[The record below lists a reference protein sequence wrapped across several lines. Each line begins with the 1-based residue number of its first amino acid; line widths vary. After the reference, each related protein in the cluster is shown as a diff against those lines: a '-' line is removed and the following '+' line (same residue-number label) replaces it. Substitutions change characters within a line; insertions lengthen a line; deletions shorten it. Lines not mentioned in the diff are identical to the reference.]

1 MVVFYFFIVEES
13 CCYYSVLIGATAI
26 NMREKRDVMT
36 DEKVNVKRRGKG
48 QKQNGAK
55 APHDASLNLCCHA
68 ARGS

>member
-36 DEKVNVKRRGKG
+36 DEKVSVKRRGNDKIKWSG
-48 QKQNGAK
+48 RRAT
-55 APHDASLNLCCHA
+55 
-68 ARGS
+68 